1 MHPALARNVKESFPT
16 SPSHVQSPTPTPTST
31 PAHCAH
37 VPPPV
42 LLLYHHHHH
51 HHHHHHY
58 HYPTTTT
65 FLVPV
70 APGQFPSQSRPPLP
84 PPRFLP
90 FFFITLSYRFWT
102 ISNSNCLSTTASKTA
117 CVVVDVVRFRRLCL
131 SPPTPRQPPQ
141 QLSCHR
147 LRHSFSAHC
156 GQPKHTR
163 RQLCS
168 IDQGSIHREAT
179 PGSSPFILTEPR
191 RYNKLSANPTPSAH
205 DSSVAAPMQR
215 ACGTFA
221 AIKKTSSVRLFSQ
234 SLSNN
239 PPSEQRSRV
248 IGSATLCVVNIPDP
262 QI

>member
-1 MHPALARNVKESFPT
+1 MEGRQGRQCPYRVRYKHTA
-16 SPSHVQSPTPTPTST
+16 
-31 PAHCAH
+31 
-37 VPPPV
+37 V
-42 LLLYHHHHH
+42 LLHH
-51 HHHHHHY
+51 

-84 PPRFLP
+84 PSRLLP
-90 FFFITLSYRFWT
+90 FFFIALSHRRWT
-102 ISNSNCLSTTASKTA
+102 ITSSNCLSTTASKTA
-117 CVVVDVVRFRRLCL
+117 CVVVDTVRFRRLCL

-147 LRHSFSAHC
+147 LRHSFSARC

-168 IDQGSIHREAT
+168 IDQGSIHRET
-179 PGSSPFILTEPR
+179 TSGSSPYILTEPR
-191 RYNKLSANPTPSAH
+191 RSNKLSANPTPSGH
-205 DSSVAAPMQR
+205 DSSVAASMQR
-215 ACGTFA
+215 ARGTFA
-221 AIKKTSSVRLFSQ
+221 ATKKTSSVRLFSQ

>member
-1 MHPALARNVKESFPT
+1 RPRPPTALT
-16 SPSHVQSPTPTPTST
+16 S
-31 PAHCAH
+31 
-37 VPPPV
+37 
-42 LLLYHHHHH
+42 HHQQHTT
-51 HHHHHHY
+51 
-58 HYPTTTT
+58 YPTTTT

-84 PPRFLP
+84 PSRLLP
-90 FFFITLSYRFWT
+90 FFLITLSHRSWT
-102 ISNSNCLSTTASKTA
+102 ISSSNCLSTIASKTA
-117 CVVVDVVRFRRLCL
+117 CVVVDTVRFRRLCS

-168 IDQGSIHREAT
+168 IDQGSIHRET
-179 PGSSPFILTEPR
+179 TSGSSPYILTEPR
-191 RYNKLSANPTPSAH
+191 RSNKLSANPTSSAH
-205 DSSVAAPMQR
+205 DSSVAASMQR
-215 ACGTFA
+215 ARGTFA
-221 AIKKTSSVRLFSQ
+221 ATKKTSSVRLFSQ

-239 PPSEQRSRV
+239 PSSEQRSRV

>member
-1 MHPALARNVKESFPT
+1 PRPRPRPRPPTALT
-16 SPSHVQSPTPTPTST
+16 SHHQHT
-31 PAHCAH
+31 A
-37 VPPPV
+37 V
-42 LLLYHHHHH
+42 LLHH
-51 HHHHHHY
+51 

-84 PPRFLP
+84 PSRLLP
-90 FFFITLSYRFWT
+90 FFFITLSHRRWT
-102 ISNSNCLSTTASKTA
+102 ISSSNCLSTTASKTA
-117 CVVVDVVRFRRLCL
+117 CVVVDTVRFRRLCL
-131 SPPTPRQPPQ
+131 SPPTPRQPPR

-179 PGSSPFILTEPR
+179 LGSSPYNLTEPR
-191 RYNKLSANPTPSAH
+191 RSSKLSANPTPSGH
-205 DSSVAAPMQR
+205 DSSVAASMQR
-215 ACGTFA
+215 ARGNFA
-221 AIKKTSSVRLFSQ
+221 ATKKTSPVRLFSQ

-248 IGSATLCVVNIPDP
+248 IGSATLCVVNVPDP